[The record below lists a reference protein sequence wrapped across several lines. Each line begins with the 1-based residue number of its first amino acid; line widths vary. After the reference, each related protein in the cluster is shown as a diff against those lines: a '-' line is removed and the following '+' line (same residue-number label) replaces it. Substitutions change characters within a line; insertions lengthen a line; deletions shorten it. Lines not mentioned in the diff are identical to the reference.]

1 MNGRSNNISTMK
13 NLRRFSTLQKRFGN
27 IGHFLMILP
36 AMLVLISLIIYP
48 LIYSLN
54 KSFTD
59 FNLGMAGQQF
69 VGLRNYQ
76 FAFIDPSLRNSF
88 FVSIKYSFFAVT
100 AELILGF
107 GAALLLRQRFQG
119 ASLVTVLL
127 LLPMMVTPVVVGIIW
142 LLMFQPGFS
151 TINGFLLYLGIE
163 GPIWLQNPR
172 TALFAIIVAD
182 VWQWTPFFMIVLLA
196 GLLNLPEELLE
207 AAKVDGASG
216 LKVLWFIIIPL
227 MTPLIMVVLLI
238 RIIDSFKVFDP
249 IFVMTNGGPGEATQ
263 VLSLLI
269 YRTGLPYMNI
279 SYASAMSYLFLI
291 FLTIATT
298 LLINQ
303 LHKTR

>member
-1 MNGRSNNISTMK
+1 MSNSVSTT
-13 NLRRFSTLQKRFGN
+13 NSLRQLSPFQKRFGN
-27 IGHFLMILP
+27 LGHFLMILP
-36 AMLVLISLIIYP
+36 AMLILISLIIYP
-48 LIYSLN
+48 LIYSLS
-54 KSFTD
+54 KSFTN
-59 FNLGMAGQQF
+59 FNLGMPEQEF
-69 VGLRNYQ
+69 VGLRNYRI
-76 FAFIDPSLRNSF
+76 AFIDPSLRNSF
-88 FVSIKYSFFAVT
+88 FVSIKYSFFAVS

-107 GAALLLRQRFQG
+107 GAALLLRRRFRG

-163 GPIWLQNPR
+163 GPIWLQNPT
-172 TALFAIIVAD
+172 TAMFAVVVAD

-196 GLLNLPEELLE
+196 GLLNLPEEVME

-227 MTPLIMVVLLI
+227 MIPLIMVVLLI

-249 IFVMTNGGPGEATQ
+249 IFVMTNGGPGEATE

-269 YRTGLPYMNI
+269 YRTGLPYMNM
-279 SYASAMSYLFLI
+279 SYAAAMSYLFLI
-291 FLTIATT
+291 FLTVATT

-303 LHKTR
+303 LRKNR